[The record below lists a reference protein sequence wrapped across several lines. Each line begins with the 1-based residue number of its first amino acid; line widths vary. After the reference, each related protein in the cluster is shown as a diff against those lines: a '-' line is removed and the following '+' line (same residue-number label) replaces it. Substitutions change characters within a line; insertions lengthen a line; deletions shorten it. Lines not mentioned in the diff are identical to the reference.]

1 MTKSDSLV
9 IEALAT
15 LLRETL
21 LRADH
26 AYAYV
31 LNPGDPGL
39 VETLKSL
46 AAATV
51 SVTPGPARKS
61 IAAHAHHVLYGI
73 ELANRA
79 LGGEVGVY
87 ENADWDVA
95 WTLQCV
101 SETQW
106 RDLVNRLEQQS
117 RLLLEQVRQ
126 VRQWDATTLTGT
138 LAIAAHAAYHLGA
151 IRQMLLGLIP
161 PQPSLTS
168 GS

>member
-1 MTKSDSLV
+1 MTNNDSLKV
-9 IEALAT
+9 KALDT
-15 LLRETL
+15 LLHETL

-26 AYAYV
+26 AYAFV

-51 SVTPGPARKS
+51 SVSLGPARKS
-61 IAAHAHHVLYGI
+61 ITAHANHVLYGI
-73 ELANRA
+73 ELSNRA
-79 LGGEVGVY
+79 LAGEAGVY

-101 SETQW
+101 SEAQW
-106 RDLVNRLEQQS
+106 RDLVSRLEQQS

-126 VRQWDATTLTGT
+126 VRQWDATMLTGT

-151 IRQMLLGLIP
+151 IRQMLLNVP
-161 PQPSLTS
+161 PQSSLES
-168 GS
+168 SS